1 MLLTPRRRTVTVP
14 PLTSYISFLSPST
27 WLKMDETVGSTL
39 VDSVGGKNFTIA
51 GTTTIGNASGLSRDP
66 LSVNTDG
73 STSRAS
79 YAGNIGRAGTTYAFL
94 INMLTGGATPGFPT
108 LFSSTVGAN
117 LTYIGFGNYTGLGQI
132 DCYWQTSAGVIGST
146 SSSYIT
152 YNQWQWLFVQ
162 YRTSPARIDL
172 FTGING
178 SATER
183 AYAQHQ
189 TNAGTDLTATAS
201 YLFTF
206 NSPVPSFT
214 WYGKIAEFA
223 VFSSLLSTEQMTKL
237 TKFAGV

>member
-1 MLLTPRRRTVTVP
+1 
-14 PLTSYISFLSPST
+14 
-27 WLKMDETVGSTL
+27 MDETAGSTL
-39 VDSVGGKNFTIA
+39 VDSAGSKNFTVA
-51 GTTTIGNASGLSRDP
+51 GTTTLGNASGLPRDP

-73 STSRAS
+73 STSRATF
-79 YAGNIGRAGTTYAFL
+79 AGNIGRAGTTYAFL

-132 DCYWQTSAGVIGST
+132 DCYWQTSAGAIGST
-146 SSSYIT
+146 SSNYIT

-162 YRTSPARIDL
+162 YRPSPARIDL

-178 SATER
+178 AVTER
-183 AYAQHQ
+183 PYAQRQ

-214 WYGKIAEFA
+214 WYGKMAQFV
-223 VFSSLLSTEQMTKL
+223 VFPSLLTLQQMTVL
-237 TKFAGV
+237 TLNAGV